1 MREYRKPEVTNI
13 AETAGGRV
21 VPLAVGLAM
30 VGGYAIAKAVKNAMD
45 AHRIFSSDLSVPE
58 CVME

>member
-1 MREYRKPEVTNI
+1 MKEYRKPEITDI
-13 AETAGGRV
+13 AETAGGRI

-30 VGGYAIAKAVKNAMD
+30 VGGYAVARAVKNAMD
-45 AHRIFSSDLSVPE
+45 AHRIFSSGLSVPE